1 MADWFIA
8 TEGVKVVKDSAS
20 LWPQIV
26 TAISSAGAA
35 LVGVA
40 LTHRFTRRREEATA
54 ARKRYDELYF
64 ISTELVFLLER
75 FAQRCVYSANESGE
89 YDQDGRIRI
98 EYSLPE
104 INFESIT
111 GDWRSLPPGLM
122 YRLAELPVICRE
134 AASSI
139 SAAFN
144 EDTPFDGSYGIFE
157 LNRQSARLGLKAIR
171 LSRWLRQL
179 CDMPGDRL
187 SDDRWSAWSV
197 LYRKLWE
204 HIRNNNNVHRRYKR
218 LPDVTE

>member
-1 MADWFIA
+1 MADGISVWIPVITALAGIGGALGSQYISHRFTLNREKKASEDKMLRERYFIA
-8 TEGVKVVKDSAS
+8 T
-20 LWPQIV
+20 
-26 TAISSAGAA
+26 
-35 LVGVA
+35 
-40 LTHRFTRRREEATA
+40 R
-54 ARKRYDELYF
+54 
-64 ISTELVFLLER
+64 LVFILER
-75 FAQRCVYSANESGE
+75 FAQRCVHSANESGE
-89 YDQDGRIRI
+89 YDQDGRIEI

-144 EDTPFDGSYGIFE
+144 EDTPYDGSYGIFE

-197 LYRKLWE
+197 LYRKRWE
-204 HIRNNNNVHRRYKR
+204 HLRKSNNDHRRYKR
-218 LPDVTE
+218 LPVVTE